1 MNFRSTLLAASILAL
16 PFAAAHAAEPL
27 SGIYVGAGV
36 GANFM
41 QGEKVTIT
49 EGNLS
54 GSGKL
59 GSNPGF
65 AGLLSVGYGF
75 GNGLRAELEGDY
87 KYNSFNGTNTLPLIG
102 NLSAG
107 GNEQKF
113 GAMVN
118 VLYDFNNIV
127 PWMVPYVGAGVGYQ
141 AAQWSNVHAYGSG
154 VTGATNGGSINFGT
168 STKSSFAYQAI
179 GGVAFP
185 ITPQLSLTGEY
196 HFMSLVS
203 DRNYSGHAVVTGGT
217 SSFSGVGSGKANN
230 DFNHTLLVGLRYS
243 FNAPP
248 APVMAIAAQAPA
260 PAPARSYLVFFDWD
274 KSNLTD
280 RARQIIHDA
289 ADNSLKVQYT
299 KLEVNGYTDT
309 SGTPKYNQ
317 GLSVR
322 RAQAVAAELVK
333 DGVPRN
339 AISITG
345 FGDTKLLVPTGP
357 GVREPQNRR
366 VEIIIR

>member
-16 PFAAAHAAEPL
+16 PSAAAYAAEPL

-41 QGEKVTIT
+41 QAEKISIT
-49 EGNLS
+49 EGNLA
-54 GSGKL
+54 GSGKFKT
-59 GSNPGF
+59 NPGF
-65 AGLLSVGYGF
+65 AGLVSLGYGF
-75 GNGLRAELEGDY
+75 GNGLRAEIEGDY
-87 KYNSFNGTNTLPLIG
+87 KYNSFSGTNTLNTIG
-102 NLSAG
+102 SLNAG
-107 GNEQKF
+107 GNEQKY
-113 GAMVN
+113 GAFLN
-118 VLYDFNNIV
+118 ALYDFNTLSSYF
-127 PWMVPYVGAGVGYQ
+127 VPYVGAGVGYQ
-141 AAQWSNVHAYGSG
+141 GAQWTNVRAYGAG
-154 VTGATNGGSINFGT
+154 VTGATNGGSINFGNQ
-168 STKSSFAYQAI
+168 TKSSFAYQAI
-179 GGVAFP
+179 AGASFP
-185 ITPQLSLTGEY
+185 VTPQLSLTAEY
-196 HFMSLVS
+196 HFMGLPTK
-203 DRNYSGHAVVTGGT
+203 RNYSGTAVVTNGVR
-217 SSFSGVGSGKANN
+217 SFNGLGSAQAS
-230 DFNHTLLVGLRYS
+230 DDYNHTVLVGLRYS

-248 APVMAIAAQAPA
+248 APVMAVAAAPA
-260 PAPARSYLVFFDWD
+260 PAPSRSYLVFFDWD
-274 KSNLTD
+274 KASLTD
-280 RARQIIHDA
+280 RARQIIRDA
-289 ADNSLKVQYT
+289 AENSRKVQYT